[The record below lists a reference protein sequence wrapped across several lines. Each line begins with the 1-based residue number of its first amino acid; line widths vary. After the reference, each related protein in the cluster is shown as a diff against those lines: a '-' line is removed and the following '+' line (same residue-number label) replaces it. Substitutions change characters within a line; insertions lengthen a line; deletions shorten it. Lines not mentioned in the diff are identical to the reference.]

1 MKKTGIII
9 AIIVGVI
16 LIWGIGTY
24 NGFVKKQE
32 AMTTAWGQVENVY
45 QRRADLVPNLVA
57 LVKNY
62 TEYEQG
68 TLIAVTEA
76 RAKAAKATIN
86 TENFDENE
94 FANFETAQ
102 NELGNSLN
110 RLIVSVENYPDLKA
124 NEEYLTLQA
133 QLAGCE
139 NRIQTER
146 ERFNETAKVYN
157 QSVRCT
163 VGKFNTCEVNTFI
176 AVIVTDIRLEFLE
189 RRIVLG
195 GIDLGL
201 RLVKK
206 RVMPTSGKCHDTH
219 YHSK

>member
-1 MKKTGIII
+1 MKKIGVII
-9 AIIVGVI
+9 AIVVGII
-16 LIWGIGTY
+16 LLWGIGAY

-62 TEYEQG
+62 SEYEQG

-76 RAKAAKATIN
+76 RAKKAASTSVNIEN
-86 TENFDENE
+86 YTENDLNDFQ
-94 FANFETAQ
+94 AAQ
-102 NELGNSLN
+102 DELGESLN

-139 NRIQTER
+139 NRILTER
-146 ERFNETAKVYN
+146 QRFNEAAKAYN
-157 QSVRCT
+157 QSIRRFPRNLIANMFGFEKRPYFEADEGADRVP
-163 VGKFNTCEVNTFI
+163 ETF
-176 AVIVTDIRLEFLE
+176 
-189 RRIVLG
+189 
-195 GIDLGL
+195 
-201 RLVKK
+201 
-206 RVMPTSGKCHDTH
+206 
-219 YHSK
+219 

>member
-57 LVKNY
+57 LVKSY
-62 TEYEQG
+62 AEYEQG

-76 RAKAAKATIN
+76 RSKAAKSTVN
-86 TENFDENE
+86 TENFDETE
-94 FANFETAQ
+94 FSNFEAAQ
-102 NELGNSLN
+102 EELGNSLN
-110 RLIVSVENYPDLKA
+110 RLLVEVENYPDLKA

-139 NRIQTER
+139 NRILTER
-146 ERFNETAKVYN
+146 ERFNEAAKAYN
-157 QSVRCT
+157 QSVR
-163 VGKFNTCEVNTFI
+163 KFPSSLIAKMFGFEKRPYFEADEGADRVPETF
-176 AVIVTDIRLEFLE
+176 
-189 RRIVLG
+189 
-195 GIDLGL
+195 
-201 RLVKK
+201 
-206 RVMPTSGKCHDTH
+206 
-219 YHSK
+219 

>member
-9 AIIVGVI
+9 AIIVGII

-24 NGFVKKQE
+24 NKLVKSQE
-32 AMTTAWGQVENVY
+32 AMTKAWGQVENVY

-62 TEYEQG
+62 AEYEQG
-68 TLIAVTEA
+68 TILAVTEA
-76 RAKAAKATIN
+76 RTKAANATVN

-94 FANFETAQ
+94 LAEYETAQ
-102 NELGNSLN
+102 DELGNSLN
-110 RLIVSVENYPDLKA
+110 RLIVEVENYPDLKA

-139 NRIQTER
+139 NRILTER

-157 QSVRCT
+157 QSVR
-163 VGKFNTCEVNTFI
+163 KFPSSLIAKMFGFEKRAYFEADEGADRVPETF
-176 AVIVTDIRLEFLE
+176 
-189 RRIVLG
+189 
-195 GIDLGL
+195 
-201 RLVKK
+201 
-206 RVMPTSGKCHDTH
+206 
-219 YHSK
+219 

>member
-1 MKKTGIII
+1 MKKTGIIVLV
-9 AIIVGVI
+9 IVGVI
-16 LIWGIGTY
+16 LIWGVGTY

-57 LVKNY
+57 VVKNY

-76 RAKAAKATIN
+76 RAKAAHSTVN

-94 FANFETAQ
+94 FANFESAQ
-102 NELGNSLN
+102 DELGNSLN

-124 NEEYLTLQA
+124 SEEYLTLQA

-139 NRIQTER
+139 NRILTER
-146 ERFNETAKVYN
+146 ERFNETAKIYN
-157 QSVRCT
+157 QSIR
-163 VGKFNTCEVNTFI
+163 KFPSNLIAKMFSFEKRPYFEADEGADRVPKTF
-176 AVIVTDIRLEFLE
+176 
-189 RRIVLG
+189 
-195 GIDLGL
+195 
-201 RLVKK
+201 
-206 RVMPTSGKCHDTH
+206 
-219 YHSK
+219 

>member
-1 MKKTGIII
+1 MKKTGLII

-57 LVKNY
+57 LVKDY
-62 TEYEQG
+62 AEYEQG

-76 RAKAAKATIN
+76 RAKKAAATTVDIEN
-86 TENFDENE
+86 YTENDLNAFQ
-94 FANFETAQ
+94 AAQ
-102 NELGNSLN
+102 DELGSSLN

-139 NRIQTER
+139 NRILTER
-146 ERFNETAKVYN
+146 QRFNEAAKAYN
-157 QSVRCT
+157 QSIR
-163 VGKFNTCEVNTFI
+163 KFPGNLIANMFGFEKRPYFEADEGADIVPETF
-176 AVIVTDIRLEFLE
+176 
-189 RRIVLG
+189 
-195 GIDLGL
+195 
-201 RLVKK
+201 
-206 RVMPTSGKCHDTH
+206 
-219 YHSK
+219 

>member
-1 MKKTGIII
+1 MIMKKTGIII
-9 AIIVGVI
+9 AIVVGVI
-16 LIWGIGTY
+16 LIWGVGTY
-24 NGFVKKQE
+24 NSFVKKQE

-62 TEYEQG
+62 AEYEQG

-76 RAKAAKATIN
+76 RAKAAQATVN

-102 NELGNSLN
+102 DELGNSLN
-110 RLIVSVENYPDLKA
+110 RLIVSIENYPDLKA

-139 NRIQTER
+139 NRILTER
-146 ERFNETAKVYN
+146 ERFNETAKDYN
-157 QSVRCT
+157 TSIRQFPNSLIANMFGFEKRPYFEADEGTDRVP
-163 VGKFNTCEVNTFI
+163 ETF
-176 AVIVTDIRLEFLE
+176 
-189 RRIVLG
+189 
-195 GIDLGL
+195 
-201 RLVKK
+201 
-206 RVMPTSGKCHDTH
+206 
-219 YHSK
+219 

>member
-9 AIIVGVI
+9 AIIVGII
-16 LIWGIGTY
+16 LLWGIGTY

-62 TEYEQG
+62 SESEQG

-76 RAKAAKATIN
+76 RAQEAAATTVNIEN
-86 TENFDENE
+86 YTENDLKDFQ
-94 FANFETAQ
+94 AAQ
-102 NELGNSLN
+102 DELGESLN

-139 NRIQTER
+139 NRILTER
-146 ERFNETAKVYN
+146 NRFNEAAKAYN
-157 QSVRCT
+157 QSIRRFPGNLIANMFGFEKRPYFEADKGAERVP
-163 VGKFNTCEVNTFI
+163 ETF
-176 AVIVTDIRLEFLE
+176 
-189 RRIVLG
+189 
-195 GIDLGL
+195 
-201 RLVKK
+201 
-206 RVMPTSGKCHDTH
+206 
-219 YHSK
+219 

>member
-1 MKKTGIII
+1 MIMKKTGIII
-9 AIIVGVI
+9 AIVVGVI
-16 LIWGIGTY
+16 LIWGVGTY
-24 NGFVKKQE
+24 NSFVKKQE

-62 TEYEQG
+62 AEYEQG

-76 RAKAAKATIN
+76 RAKAAQATVN

-94 FANFETAQ
+94 FANFESAQ
-102 NELGNSLN
+102 DELGNSLN
-110 RLIVSVENYPDLKA
+110 RLIVSIENYPDLKA

-146 ERFNETAKVYN
+146 ERFNEAAKAYN
-157 QSVRCT
+157 TSIRQFPNSLIANMFGFEKRPYFEADEGTDRVP
-163 VGKFNTCEVNTFI
+163 ETF
-176 AVIVTDIRLEFLE
+176 
-189 RRIVLG
+189 
-195 GIDLGL
+195 
-201 RLVKK
+201 
-206 RVMPTSGKCHDTH
+206 
-219 YHSK
+219 